1 MSHPSLPEMLKGI
14 DLFAGVPESVLSDLV
29 EAGATIH
36 TPGGRA
42 VVTQGS
48 DDAGLR
54 VVLKGSAVVEVNGTR
69 RGGELGPGDYFGEIS
84 VVDGAGRSATIIAG
98 ETGLETFAV
107 SPLSFWPLVDR
118 HEALR
123 RSLLKA
129 LCARIRS
136 LDVAASATC

>member
-1 MSHPSLPEMLKGI
+1 MSHHSLPELLKGI
-14 DLFAGVPESVLSDLV
+14 DLFAGLPDDVLSDLV

-54 VVLKGSAVVEVNGTR
+54 VVLEGSAVVEVNGAR
-69 RGGELGPGDYFGEIS
+69 RDGELGPGDYFGEIS
-84 VVDGAGRSATIIAG
+84 AIDGAGRSATIIAG
-98 ETGLETFAV
+98 EAGLETFAV
-107 SPLSFWPLVDR
+107 SPLHLWPLIDR

-136 LDVAASATC
+136 LDVVASATC